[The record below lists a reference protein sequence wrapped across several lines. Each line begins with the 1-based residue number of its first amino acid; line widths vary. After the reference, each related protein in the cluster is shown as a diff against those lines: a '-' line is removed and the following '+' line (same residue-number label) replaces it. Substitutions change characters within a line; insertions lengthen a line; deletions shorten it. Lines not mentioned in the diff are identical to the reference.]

1 MALRDRLAYYFLEW
15 VRLFQQAP
23 SAEQAFVSIVT
34 NLQGQ
39 GILKGDEVTFLF
51 FRVCAEVAVEGYA
64 KLKVADPVAALI
76 PMDALSKIF
85 ILLLKNYGDP
95 NGAEVDE
102 SKIRYLNKIL
112 SIVVLVLVRSHEELG
127 PEFDQR
133 PFFRFFSSILN
144 DLHSIEP
151 HIRTAY
157 AGCLR
162 AFRFVLLRA
171 F

>member
-1 MALRDRLAYYFLEW
+1 
-15 VRLFQQAP
+15 
-23 SAEQAFVSIVT
+23 
-34 NLQGQ
+34 
-39 GILKGDEVTFLF
+39 
-51 FRVCAEVAVEGYA
+51 
-64 KLKVADPVAALI
+64 
-76 PMDALSKIF
+76 MDALSKIF

-127 PEFDQR
+127 AEFDQR

-151 HIRTAY
+151 SIRTAY

-162 AFRFVLLRA
+162 AFSSNTLSMLQPTLLPGFTFSWMSLVSHRLFMPKLLA
-171 F
+171 SSKDKVRPTFASLPPLKPDH